1 MMQRIDQTLCELERE
16 HGVRIL
22 YAAESGSRAW
32 GFASPDSDY
41 DVRFV
46 YVRPAADYLRL
57 TAPRDVIEYMPDD
70 VLDVS
75 GWDLQKAL
83 RLLAKSNPTLFEW
96 NNSPI
101 VYRTTQ
107 AWQTVS
113 AVMDSYFGF
122 KAGLWHY
129 LSIAYNNYH
138 TMGTGETVRL
148 KKYFYVIRPLLACLW
163 ILERGTPPPMRFT
176 HLMEAYLDASLK
188 PVVEHLLAAKMRASE
203 SGRGARIAA
212 LNEYIEA
219 QLVSLRSRI
228 EQLPE
233 RAKPG
238 FDALDRLFLDIVMAG
253 DGED

>member
-83 RLLAKSNPTLFEW
+83 RLLAKSNSTLFEW
-96 NNSPI
+96 DNSPF
-101 VYRTTQ
+101 VYRTTRAWCAVSSVLQRCFQSQ
-107 AWQTVS
+107 AV
-113 AVMDSYFGF
+113 
-122 KAGLWHY
+122 LWHY
-129 LSIAYNNYH
+129 LNTAQSNH
-138 TMGTGETVRL
+138 RTLGKGDTVRL
-148 KKYFYVIRPLLACLW
+148 KKYLYILRPILACLW
-163 ILERGTPPPMRFT
+163 ILERGTPPPMPFAE
-176 HLMEAYLDASLK
+176 LVEAQLDASVK
-188 PVVEHLLAAKMRASE
+188 PAVEQLLAAKTRSSELGMGMR
-203 SGRGARIAA
+203 IPVI
-212 LNEYIEA
+212 NEYIDT
-219 QLVSLRSRI
+219 QLAALRSSI
-228 EQLPE
+228 GQLPE
-233 RAKPG
+233 GPQACR
-238 FDALDRLFLDIVMAG
+238 DDLDRIFFDIVMA
-253 DGED
+253 ENA